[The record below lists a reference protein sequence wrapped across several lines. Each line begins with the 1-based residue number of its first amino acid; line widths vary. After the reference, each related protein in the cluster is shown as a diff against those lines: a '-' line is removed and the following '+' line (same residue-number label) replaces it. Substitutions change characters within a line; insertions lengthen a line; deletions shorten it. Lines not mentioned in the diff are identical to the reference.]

1 MNCLKKKNRIDK
13 VVYKIINI
21 TQNTKDKEC
30 IDADSENQKIY
41 RKVIGK
47 AGNST
52 KKWENTGVTLN
63 LEIPTPPIPNNYD
76 RLLLFRKQNVLR
88 PAIEQSSATLYLYER
103 NYVLGKDYNAYQAI
117 ELANKLKIYNNDDL
131 TDNSNNKLDLE
142 MFSDKKV
149 MDRKNS
155 NMNLDIFNISPNI
168 EKIRNRRLS
177 FQQERKLDN
186 HNIREDRCYSLES
199 NIKKKSEPNI
209 NDKIFSFQM
218 MGRDNNTKV
227 KDLLPNIN
235 KKPSAPPL
243 YPIIN

>member
-1 MNCLKKKNRIDK
+1 
-13 VVYKIINI
+13 
-21 TQNTKDKEC
+21 
-30 IDADSENQKIY
+30 
-41 RKVIGK
+41 
-47 AGNST
+47 
-52 KKWENTGVTLN
+52 
-63 LEIPTPPIPNNYD
+63 
-76 RLLLFRKQNVLR
+76 
-88 PAIEQSSATLYLYER
+88 
-103 NYVLGKDYNAYQAI
+103 
-117 ELANKLKIYNNDDL
+117 
-131 TDNSNNKLDLE
+131 